1 MSCSEMDRLWFA
13 ATHSEQPGS
22 ECDSSWPGPTAE
34 SQQSRFREKTTA
46 KRFAKVL
53 LLPIP
58 QSLAI
63 QIWTVKYTFLNFVTG
78 LSNDRP
84 RGLLSKIARLP
95 QHDFVGH

>member
-1 MSCSEMDRLWFA
+1 MSCSGLDRLWFA

-22 ECDSSWPGPTAE
+22 ECDSSWPGPTAK

-63 QIWTVKYTFLNFVTG
+63 QIWTVNLGSQGQGGPKANDHFVQ
-78 LSNDRP
+78 
-84 RGLLSKIARLP
+84 RLTVSAA
-95 QHDFVGH
+95 QG